1 MSSSEKEIMK
11 KLKEKESLF
20 SLPDGILEQIYNEE
34 RMVLYKGRKRNMDE
48 KILKIINQYAST
60 LDSEKLREVL
70 EKNDTAE
77 NWAWKLRPLQ
87 RSN

>member
-11 KLKEKESLF
+11 KLKEKELLF

-70 EKNDTAE
+70 EENDTSE
-77 NWAWKLRPLQ
+77 N
-87 RSN
+87 

>member
-1 MSSSEKEIMK
+1 MSSSEKEIME

-48 KILKIINQYAST
+48 KILKIINQYASS
-60 LDSEKLREVL
+60 LDSEKLHEAL
-70 EKNDTAE
+70 EENDTAE
-77 NWAWKLRPLQ
+77 N
-87 RSN
+87 

>member
-11 KLKEKESLF
+11 KLKEKELLF

-70 EKNDTAE
+70 EENDTAE
-77 NWAWKLRPLQ
+77 N
-87 RSN
+87 

>member
-1 MSSSEKEIMK
+1 MSSSEKEIME
-11 KLKEKESLF
+11 KLKQKELLF

-77 NWAWKLRPLQ
+77 N
-87 RSN
+87 

>member
-1 MSSSEKEIMK
+1 MSSSEKEIME

-70 EKNDTAE
+70 EENDTAE
-77 NWAWKLRPLQ
+77 NWAWKLWSLQ

>member
-1 MSSSEKEIMK
+1 MSSSEKEIME

-70 EKNDTAE
+70 EENDTAE
-77 NWAWKLRPLQ
+77 N
-87 RSN
+87 

>member
-70 EKNDTAE
+70 EENDTAE
-77 NWAWKLRPLQ
+77 N
-87 RSN
+87 

>member
-11 KLKEKESLF
+11 KLKQKELLF

-70 EKNDTAE
+70 EENDTAE
-77 NWAWKLRPLQ
+77 N
-87 RSN
+87 

>member
-34 RMVLYKGRKRNMDE
+34 RMVLYKGRKRNLDE

-70 EKNDTAE
+70 EENDTAE
-77 NWAWKLRPLQ
+77 N
-87 RSN
+87 

>member
-1 MSSSEKEIMK
+1 MSSSEKEIMEK
-11 KLKEKESLF
+11 QKEKESLF

-70 EKNDTAE
+70 EENDTAE
-77 NWAWKLRPLQ
+77 N
-87 RSN
+87 

>member
-1 MSSSEKEIMK
+1 MSSSEKEIME

-48 KILKIINQYAST
+48 KILKIINQYASS

-70 EKNDTAE
+70 EENDTAE
-77 NWAWKLRPLQ
+77 N
-87 RSN
+87 

>member
-1 MSSSEKEIMK
+1 MSSSEKEIME
-11 KLKEKESLF
+11 KLKEKELLF

-70 EKNDTAE
+70 EENDTSE
-77 NWAWKLRPLQ
+77 N
-87 RSN
+87 

>member
-11 KLKEKESLF
+11 KLKEKELLF

-48 KILKIINQYAST
+48 KIIKIINQYAST

-70 EKNDTAE
+70 EENDTAE
-77 NWAWKLRPLQ
+77 N
-87 RSN
+87 

>member
-70 EKNDTAE
+70 EENDAAE
-77 NWAWKLRPLQ
+77 N
-87 RSN
+87 

>member
-34 RMVLYKGRKRNMDE
+34 RLVLYKGRKRNMDE
-48 KILKIINQYAST
+48 KILKIINQYASA

-70 EKNDTAE
+70 EENDTAE
-77 NWAWKLRPLQ
+77 N
-87 RSN
+87 

>member
-1 MSSSEKEIMK
+1 MSSSEKEIME
-11 KLKEKESLF
+11 KLKQKELLF
-20 SLPDGILEQIYNEE
+20 SLPGGILEQIYNEE

-70 EKNDTAE
+70 EENDTAE
-77 NWAWKLRPLQ
+77 N
-87 RSN
+87 

>member
-77 NWAWKLRPLQ
+77 N
-87 RSN
+87 